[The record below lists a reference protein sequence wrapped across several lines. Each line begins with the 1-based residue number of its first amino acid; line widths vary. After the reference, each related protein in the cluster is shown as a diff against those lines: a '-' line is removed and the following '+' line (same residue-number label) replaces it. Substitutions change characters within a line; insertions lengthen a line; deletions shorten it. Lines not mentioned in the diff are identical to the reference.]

1 MSSEDKQSRVTEL
14 EKNYKSFGK
23 ILRYLLIIGIIVV
36 SGFVV
41 YFILNPE
48 PGYVSFGILNSDK
61 EAGNYPVSVEVD
73 NNVSFYLT
81 VDNHLSRVFSFRIE
95 ILKGNNSVI
104 SQPSNPLYTQSLFNT
119 SIIVLENQKGWI
131 SNRFDVSFT
140 EPGENQTI
148 ITELWEIIDEFPGI
162 FFTNLYLI
170 LNVTA

>member
-1 MSSEDKQSRVTEL
+1 MSTEDKQSREKEL
-14 EKNYKSFGK
+14 EKNYTSFDK

-41 YFILNPE
+41 YSILNPE
-48 PGYVSFGILNSDK
+48 PGYVSIGILNSDK
-61 EAGNYPVSVEVD
+61 EAGNYPVIVEVG

-95 ILKGNNSVI
+95 ILTGNTSLI
-104 SQPSNPLYTQSLFNT
+104 SRPSNPLYTKSLLNT
-119 SIIVLENQKGWI
+119 SIIVLETQKGWV
-131 SNRFDVSFT
+131 SDRFDIAFT

-148 ITELWEIIDEFPGI
+148 ITELWEIIDELPGT